1 MLNPSSPFSSASA
14 TATSSTSGLLRRV
27 RPVFDFWVIALD
39 KCTTY
44 TYSPQQSVRR
54 TPDRERTIMESSGQ
68 IPASS
73 PGDGPPGGGHNYP
86 LTFSVEY
93 PDRSLNRLSTAFRI
107 FTIIPIAILAATLE
121 GGSFGAN
128 AGGSG
133 ARYAGG
139 GVGIL
144 VIPVL
149 LMLLFRK
156 KYPRWWYDWNLQ
168 LTRFTNRIAVY
179 FALMDDRYPSTD
191 EQQAVHLDFAYPDA
205 EHDLMRGLPLIKWLL
220 AIPHYI
226 VLFFLSIGALF
237 AAIGVWFAILF
248 TGRYPRSLFDYIE
261 GVIRWHN
268 RVAAYAF
275 LLITD
280 RYPPFS
286 LRS

>member
-1 MLNPSSPFSSASA
+1 
-14 TATSSTSGLLRRV
+14 
-27 RPVFDFWVIALD
+27 
-39 KCTTY
+39 
-44 TYSPQQSVRR
+44 
-54 TPDRERTIMESSGQ
+54 MESSGQ
-68 IPASS
+68 MPARP
-73 PGDGPPGGGHNYP
+73 PGDGLPPGSAHAYP
-86 LTFSVEY
+86 LTFSVDY
-93 PDRSLNRLSTAFRI
+93 PDRSLNRLSTALRI
-107 FTIIPIAILAATLE
+107 FTMIPIAILAATLE
-121 GGSFGAN
+121 GGSFGGS

-133 ARYAGG
+133 ARYVGG
-139 GVGIL
+139 GIGIL

-191 EQQAVHLDFAYPDA
+191 EEQAVHLNFPYPNA
-205 EHDLMRGLPLIKWLL
+205 ERDLSQGLPLIKWLL

-226 VLFFLSIGALF
+226 VLFFLTIAAVI
-237 AAIGVWFAILF
+237 AAILAWFAILF
-248 TGRYPRSLFDYIE
+248 TGHYPRSLFDFIE
-261 GVIRWHN
+261 GVFRWHN

-286 LRS
+286 LQA